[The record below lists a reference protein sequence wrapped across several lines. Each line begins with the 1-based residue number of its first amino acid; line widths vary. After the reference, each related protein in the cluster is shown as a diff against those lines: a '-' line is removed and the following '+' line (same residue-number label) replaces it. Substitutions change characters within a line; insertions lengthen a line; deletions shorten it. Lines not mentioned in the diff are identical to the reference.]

1 MTAATRRV
9 VVTDA
14 NVLINLMHVKRLS
27 LLGGLAGYEFV
38 VPDHVRAEITEPA
51 QVEMLDEAASRGFLR
66 IESVTDLGALTLFAE
81 LVAHLDRGEAACLA
95 LAVTRGWMVAS
106 DERRRFRRE
115 AETRLGAGS
124 ILRTQDL
131 FVLAIRESLITIEQA
146 DADKAVLEQRRFKM
160 SFASFRELV
169 K

>member
-115 AETRLGAGS
+115 AETRLAAGS

>member
-1 MTAATRRV
+1 MTTAARRV

-14 NVLINLMHVKRLS
+14 NVLINLMHVDRLS
-27 LLGGLAGYEFV
+27 LLGHLSGYEFV
-38 VPDHVRAEITEPA
+38 VPDHVRAEITDPA
-51 QVEMLDEAASRGFLR
+51 QVAMLDEAASRGFLR
-66 IESVTDLGALTLFAE
+66 VEPVTDLAALTLFAE
-81 LVAHLDRGEAACLA
+81 LIAHIDRGEAACLA
-95 LAVTRGWMVAS
+95 LAVTKGWMVAS
-106 DERRRFRRE
+106 DEKRRFRRE
-115 AETRLGAGS
+115 AEARLGAGS

>member
-14 NVLINLMHVKRLS
+14 NVLINLMHVERLS
-27 LLGGLAGYEFV
+27 LLGGLSGYEFV
-38 VPDHVRAEITEPA
+38 VPDHVRAEITNPA

-66 IESVTDLGALTLFAE
+66 IEPVTDLGALTLFAE
-81 LVAHLDRGEAACLA
+81 LVAHLDSGEAACLA
-95 LAVTRGWMVAS
+95 LAVTKGWMVAS
-106 DERRRFRRE
+106 DEKRRFRRE
-115 AETRLGAGS
+115 ADARLGPGS
-124 ILRTQDL
+124 VLRTQDL

-169 K
+169 E

>member
-14 NVLINLMHVKRLS
+14 NVLINLMHVERLS
-27 LLGGLAGYEFV
+27 LLGGLSGYEFV
-38 VPDHVRAEITEPA
+38 VPDHVRVEITNPA
-51 QVEMLDEAASRGFLR
+51 QVKMLDEAASRGFLR
-66 IESVTDLGALTLFAE
+66 IEPVTDLGVLTLFAE
-81 LVAHLDRGEAACLA
+81 LVAHLDRGGAACLA
-95 LAVTRGWMVAS
+95 LAVTKGWMVAS
-106 DERRRFRRE
+106 DEKRRFRRE
-115 AETRLGAGS
+115 ADARLGPGS